1 LRASSQ
7 SLAIASLVALP
18 LSLCH
23 AAPLRINGAQ
33 VGFRVSGFQV
43 GSVSVWESG
52 SESGQW
58 LAGAAAVNL
67 LHSPKLQ
74 LQQSVVLLLPPTIY
88 HSGRGCGGQM
98 TLLGTHSHYK
108 LISHVSKSQQLKHP
122 SKISQDIEQNG
133 GRQPRAHR
141 TSGIMS
147 VI

>member
-33 VGFRVSGFQV
+33 VGFRVSGLQV
-43 GSVSVWESG
+43 GSVSVWGSG

-88 HSGRGCGGQM
+88 HNGRGCGGDSRWVS
-98 TLLGTHSHYK
+98 LLKFNCCIRPGTGCA
-108 LISHVSKSQQLKHP
+108 LVDGQTP
-122 SKISQDIEQNG
+122 
-133 GRQPRAHR
+133 A
-141 TSGIMS
+141 
-147 VI
+147 